1 MRNEHLRWP
10 IGMILCLTLTV
21 GNVFGQEERVIANLV
36 WEEISDAEQLQSGE
50 LVTDKSTGEQTV
62 MISRSD
68 SSAVLFPLVEILEP
82 EIASSNYAIRGQIRY
97 EGVSGAGFLE
107 MWNYFADGSH
117 YVSRTLGTGGPM
129 QLISGDSAWRDFILP
144 FDLGADPEQAKPNR
158 LVINLMLPESGTV
171 WVSDLELVEFEPPP
185 RTSQTAGAWWSD
197 RTAGMIG
204 GGIGSLLGI
213 LLGLAGTLI
222 GIGRGRAFVTIVLAG
237 TAVLGAV
244 CLIGGFV
251 ALAVQQPYA
260 VTYPLFLIGV
270 LGLLFGV
277 GGLPM
282 SRVWYRQ
289 RELRQMQALDAQIT
303 SAT

>member
-1 MRNEHLRWP
+1 
-10 IGMILCLTLTV
+10 
-21 GNVFGQEERVIANLV
+21 
-36 WEEISDAEQLQSGE
+36 
-50 LVTDKSTGEQTV
+50 
-62 MISRSD
+62 
-68 SSAVLFPLVEILEP
+68 
-82 EIASSNYAIRGQIRY
+82 
-97 EGVSGAGFLE
+97 
-107 MWNYFADGSH
+107 
-117 YVSRTLGTGGPM
+117 M
-129 QLISGDSAWRDFILP
+129 QMISGDSAWRDFIVP

-171 WVSDLELVEFEPPP
+171 WVSDLELIEFESPPL
-185 RTSQTAGAWWSD
+185 TAGGNWWSD

-222 GIGRGRAFVTIVLAG
+222 GIGRGRAFVTTILAG

-244 CLIGGFV
+244 CLIAGFV
-251 ALAVQQPYA
+251 ALTAAQPYA

-277 GGLPM
+277 GGLPL
-282 SRVWYRQ
+282 SRSLYRQ
-289 RELRQMQALDAQIT
+289 RELRQMQALDAQVT